1 MRSGMRYWAAFLLI
15 VLIALSGCVSL
26 PALTVTLETPTNG
39 GSVPSLT
46 PMLAWSCS
54 GPANSYHLQ
63 VASDANF
70 QSVIIDVINLGNV
83 SYTIPLGNLSPDQ
96 TYYWRVSATTD
107 GRASGWSAYSSF
119 KTQAIRGTTVKVNA
133 TVDGAPWSGTVN
145 YTISGARTDS
155 SSSVPMNFT
164 ELPVGTYTIT
174 YNSGAPPGATLV
186 SIIPSPTQTLPSGGT
201 ITFTLNFHKQ
211 VTSAIMV
218 KATVDGTPWS
228 GAVNYSISGLKA
240 DAGYTVPQ
248 NLDNYPAGIY
258 ILTYNYGGPAGA
270 TLVSITPSPTQ
281 SLSTGGAINFTL
293 NFQRQLTG
301 VITVNAVVDGS
312 PWSGPCNYTITGPAT
327 NYGTSTPQNF
337 VNQPAGVY
345 TLTYNS
351 GGPPGAM
358 ITGITPSPTQSL
370 STGGAINFTLNFQR
384 QLTGVITVNAVV
396 DGSPWSGPCNYTIT
410 GPATNYGTSTPQNFV
425 NQPAGVYTL
434 TYNSG
439 GPPGAMITGITPSP
453 TQKLSTGGAIN
464 FTLNFQRQFV
474 GTIVVNATLDGA
486 PWRVAIGSGVVN
498 YTVTGPRTESSSTI
512 PQTFSSCPSGTYTL
526 TYSSGGP
533 IGATLASITPS
544 PSQNLP
550 SGGTIVFTMNF
561 HGQAKGSVTVM
572 AVIDGQPWSGSVS
585 YTLNGPYVDSG
596 YSVPETFSNCPQG
609 IYTLSYM
616 SGGPPS
622 TVLERITPGPTQSL
636 APGGSVTFTLHF
648 HFVGLPQEPG
658 LLK

>member
-15 VLIALSGCVSL
+15 VLIALSGCVSP

-358 ITGITPSPTQSL
+358 ITGITPSPTQ
-370 STGGAINFTLNFQR
+370 
-384 QLTGVITVNAVV
+384 
-396 DGSPWSGPCNYTIT
+396 
-410 GPATNYGTSTPQNFV
+410 
-425 NQPAGVYTL
+425 
-434 TYNSG
+434 
-439 GPPGAMITGITPSP
+439 
-453 TQKLSTGGAIN
+453 KLSTGGAIN